1 MSYRVEIAKS
11 AEAQLEELYLWV
23 IKRAPSQGTAWFNR
37 LEQVIL
43 SLDLNPE
50 RCPIA
55 RLKASIQ
62 TSRFASSTSVAVR
75 MFIACSS
82 RSMKTP
88 TSFGSST
95 SGVERG
101 KDPHLVRSKASSATA
116 NPTGA

>member
-1 MSYRVEIAKS
+1 MAYRVEIAKS

-23 IKRAPSQGTAWFNR
+23 VERAPSQGTAWFNR
-37 LEQVIL
+37 LEKAIL
-43 SLDLNPE
+43 SLDLNPSGA
-50 RCPIA
+50 RS

-75 MFIACSS
+75 TFIACSS
-82 RSMKTP
+82 QSMKTL

-101 KDPHLVRSKASSATA
+101 RDPHLVSSKASSATVDS
-116 NPTGA
+116 P